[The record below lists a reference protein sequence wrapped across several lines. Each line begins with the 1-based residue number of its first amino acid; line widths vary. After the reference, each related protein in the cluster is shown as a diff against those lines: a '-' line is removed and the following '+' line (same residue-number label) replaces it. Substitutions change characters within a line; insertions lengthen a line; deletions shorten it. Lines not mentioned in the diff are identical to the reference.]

1 MHASL
6 RTLFAAAV
14 LFAVAFPSASPASES
29 IAKQT
34 GKACT
39 ACHDK
44 PGSKLLTDPGKYYET
59 LHTLAGYDTLQAT
72 FGRCTACHA
81 RKPGSKQLTRKGREF
96 SALVKDMPALGEW
109 LRANHPAP
117 QGK

>member
-1 MHASL
+1 MHVPV
-6 RTLFAAAV
+6 RTLLAAAV
-14 LFAVAFPSASPASES
+14 LFAVALPITAPASEQ
-29 IAKQT
+29 IAKDT

-59 LHTLAGYDTLQAT
+59 MHTLAGYDTLQAT

-96 SALVKDMPALGEW
+96 STMVKDMPALGEW
-109 LRANHPAP
+109 LRANHPAR
-117 QGK
+117 

>member
-1 MHASL
+1 MNASP
-6 RTLFAAAV
+6 RTALALSLLVALAV
-14 LFAVAFPSASPASES
+14 TGVAVASEP
-29 IAKQT
+29 IAKDT

-59 LHTLAGYDTLQAT
+59 MHTLAGYDTLQAT

-96 SALVKDMPALGEW
+96 SGLVKDMPALGEW